1 MAPKTREGEDVAYT
15 NQVIDLKKASERFLE
30 EIRNDPV
37 KLKKWLRELSGPETR
52 TLTGQER
59 EHMITV
65 FNLIEPVGSSNNQH
79 TLTDVYEHAGK
90 TYHVHYFE
98 KDTVI
103 EEVLPDDFQ

>member
-1 MAPKTREGEDVAYT
+1 MAKSDELEA
-15 NQVIDLKKASERFLE
+15 IKEASNRLLE
-30 EIRNDPV
+30 ELRNDPV
-37 KLKKWLRELSGPETR
+37 KLKKWLREISGPETR

-65 FNLIEPVGSSNNQH
+65 FNLIEPIDSSNNQRSW
-79 TLTDVYEHAGK
+79 TDVYEHAGK

-103 EEVLPDDFQ
+103 EEVLPDDFQQD

>member
-1 MAPKTREGEDVAYT
+1 MAKSDELEA
-15 NQVIDLKKASERFLE
+15 IKEASKRLLE
-30 EIRNDPV
+30 ELRNDPV
-37 KLKKWLRELSGPETR
+37 KLKKWLREISGPETR

-65 FNLIEPVGSSNNQH
+65 FNLIEPIDSSNNQRSW
-79 TLTDVYEHAGK
+79 TDVYEHAGK

-103 EEVLPDDFQ
+103 EEVLPDDFQQD